1 VVDALRQAGHDAVHV
16 RERGLVRADDP
27 AIFACAV
34 QENRIVVS
42 ADTDFGTLLAL
53 RGYTVRF
60 PTAPSAAY
68 TELVSEIEPLRKVL
82 DSRDDVRLC
91 YVFGSVATR
100 RARRTSDVDVA
111 VLFAG
116 APTPATLDRLTED
129 LEDAAGRAV
138 DLVDLATASPLLA
151 HQIVKTGSCL
161 VCRDRAERSA
171 FETRTI
177 LRYLDTAHLRKIQ
190 HGYLRERA
198 RAHHDSRA

>member
-1 VVDALRQAGHDAVHV
+1 M
-16 RERGLVRADDP
+16 RGR
-27 AIFACAV
+27 
-34 QENRIVVS
+34 R
-42 ADTDFGTLLAL
+42 
-53 RGYTVRF
+53 R
-60 PTAPSAAY
+60 
-68 TELVSEIEPLRKVL
+68 
-82 DSRDDVRLC
+82 DVRC
-91 YVFGSVATR
+91 AYVFGSVAR
-100 RARRTSDVDVA
+100 GRARPRSDVDVA
-111 VLFAG
+111 VLFEG
-116 APTPATLDRLTED
+116 ASTARALDHLTED

-198 RAHHDSRA
+198 HAHHDSRA